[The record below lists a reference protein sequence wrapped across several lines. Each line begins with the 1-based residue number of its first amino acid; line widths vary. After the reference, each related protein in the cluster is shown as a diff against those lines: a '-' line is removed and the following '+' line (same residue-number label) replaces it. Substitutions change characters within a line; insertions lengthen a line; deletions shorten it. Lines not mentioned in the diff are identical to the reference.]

1 MANRGFG
8 GIFSFLLRKSRT
20 IIWLSGLAALLVVC
34 LLALS
39 AYSPFERLQVQ
50 VFDSYQRLS
59 PRVYGETPVIVVDI
73 DEESLE
79 QIGQWPWPRST
90 IAELTD
96 RLGELGAAAIV
107 YDIVFSEPDRT
118 SPAKALQ
125 RFRDAG
131 VTLTGVLDPSKL
143 DNDVVFAEAIGRN
156 PTVMGLLLAPTVTG
170 KPPEPKSGISYGGSD
185 PVSYLPL
192 SGGAVRN
199 LPVLDESAVGLGVLN
214 FRPQLDGI
222 VRRVPMISHADGAL
236 FPSLALEALRVAQ
249 GASTFLVRG
258 TGASGEVDTGDAAM
272 TAIKAGNFTI
282 PTNADG
288 SIWVYYTDREK
299 PPTISA
305 HQLLDPVSTG
315 QLSDIVAGHIVL
327 IGTSAQ
333 LLLDLRATPMS
344 ASVAGVNIHAEI
356 IDQILSGVSISRPDW
371 AEGMEFSAAIVL
383 SLLVILP
390 IPFFT
395 VAANVLWAALLISL
409 VVFAGWRSFTDLQ
422 MLLDPVFISISILA
436 SLGAGSTVR
445 LLVSEN
451 EERFVREA
459 FGRYL
464 APSLVNQLARNPGGL
479 VLGGEDR
486 ELTLLFCD
494 IRGFTN
500 LSEGLN
506 PTELTELLNNFLTP
520 MTDVLLKHG
529 ATIDKYMGDAIMA
542 FWNAPIDQEDHAASA
557 CRAVLDMQEAL
568 AELNAGHRREIKI
581 GIGLNTGECCVG
593 NLGSTQRF
601 NYSAIGDAVNVAA
614 RIEALTKQYGVVNLV
629 AETTAAGAGDLA
641 RLEVDRV
648 RVVGRTEPT
657 SIYTLVGDAS
667 AGNSAGFSSLEAAHR
682 SMLAAYRAGDLA
694 TARTELES
702 LANLAPDSLSGLYEI
717 YADRI
722 HQMEINGV
730 PDEWDGVFVA
740 QEK

>member
-1 MANRGFG
+1 MANAGFSR
-8 GIFSFLLRKSRT
+8 IFSFLLRKSRT
-20 IIWLSGLAALLVVC
+20 IIWLSGLAALLSVC
-34 LLALS
+34 LLSFS
-39 AYSPFERLQVQ
+39 AFSPFERFQVQ
-50 VFDSYQRLS
+50 VFDTYQRLS
-59 PRVYGETPVIVVDI
+59 PRPYGETPVVVVDI
-73 DEESLE
+73 DEESLAKV
-79 QIGQWPWPRST
+79 GQWPWPRST
-90 IAELTD
+90 IAEFTD

-107 YDIVFSEPDRT
+107 FDIVFSEPDRT
-118 SPAKALQ
+118 SPARALN
-125 RFRDAG
+125 RLKDAG
-131 VTLTGVLDPSKL
+131 VTLAGELDASKL
-143 DNDVVFAEAIGRN
+143 DNDVILGEAIGRN
-156 PTVMGLLLAPTVTG
+156 PTVVGLLLSPTVSGT
-170 KPPEPKSGISYGGSD
+170 PPAPKAGVSFGGTD
-185 PVSYLPL
+185 PASYLPL

-199 LPVLDESAVGLGVLN
+199 LPVLDEPAAGIGVLN

-222 VRRVPMISHADGAL
+222 VRRVPMIANADGKL
-236 FPSLALEALRVAQ
+236 FPSLSLEALRVAQ
-249 GASTFLVRG
+249 GASTFLIRG
-258 TGASGEVDTGDAAM
+258 TGASGEADTGAPAM

-299 PPTISA
+299 PPTIPA
-305 HQLLDPVSTG
+305 YQLLDPALSD
-315 QLSDIVAGHIVL
+315 QLSDQVAGHIIL

-371 AEGMEFSAAIVL
+371 AEGMELFAAIML

-395 VAANVLWAALLISL
+395 VAANVLWTILLVSL
-409 VVFAGWRSFTDLQ
+409 VVFAGWWAFTDLQ
-422 MLLDPVFISISILA
+422 MLLDPVFISVSVLA
-436 SLGAGSTVR
+436 SLGVGSTVR

-464 APSLVNQLARNPGGL
+464 APSLVNQLARNPGEL

-494 IRGFTN
+494 IRGFTS

-520 MTDVLLKHG
+520 MTDVLLQHG

-542 FWNAPIDQEDHAASA
+542 FWNAPIDQEGHAESA
-557 CRAVLDMQEAL
+557 CHAVLEMQAAL
-568 AELNAGHRREIKI
+568 ARLNAGHSREIKI

-593 NLGSTQRF
+593 NLGSSQRF

-614 RIEALTKQYGVVNLV
+614 RIEALTKQYGIVNLV
-629 AETTAAGAGDLA
+629 AETTAAGADDLA
-641 RLEVDRV
+641 KLEIDRV
-648 RVVGRTEPT
+648 RVVGRAEPI
-657 SIYTLVGDAS
+657 SIFTLVGDNIHKQ
-667 AGNSAGFSSLEAAHR
+667 GAGFVELDAAHHR
-682 SMLAAYRAGDLA
+682 MLSAYHSGELE
-694 TARTELES
+694 TARQCLSNVKEI
-702 LANLAPDSLSGLYEI
+702 APDNLHALYAV
-717 YADRI
+717 YSRRI
-722 HQMEINGV
+722 EDLQANGV
-730 PDEWDGVFVA
+730 PDNWDGVFVA

>member
-1 MANRGFG
+1 MANAGFSR
-8 GIFSFLLRKSRT
+8 IFSFLLRKSRT
-20 IIWLSGLAALLVVC
+20 IIWLSGLAALFFVC
-34 LLALS
+34 LISLS
-39 AYSPFERLQVQ
+39 AFSPFERFQVQ
-50 VFDSYQRLS
+50 VFDAYQRLS
-59 PRVYGETPVIVVDI
+59 PRPYGESPVVVVDI
-73 DEESLE
+73 DEESLAKV
-79 QIGQWPWPRST
+79 GQWPWPRST
-90 IAELTD
+90 MADLTD
-96 RLGELGAAAIV
+96 QLGALGAAAV
-107 YDIVFSEPDRT
+107 VFDIVFSEPDRT
-118 SPAKALQ
+118 SPARALN
-125 RFRDAG
+125 RLKDAG
-131 VTLTGVLDPSKL
+131 VTLTGELDSSKL
-143 DNDVVFAEAIGRN
+143 DNDVVFGEAIGRN
-156 PTVMGLLLAPTVTG
+156 PAVMGLLLSPTVTG
-170 KPPEPKSGISYGGSD
+170 KPPAPKSGVSYGGAD
-185 PVSYLPL
+185 PASYLPL
-192 SGGAVRN
+192 SGGAIRN
-199 LPVLDESAVGLGVLN
+199 LPVLDGPATGLGVLN

-222 VRRVPMISHADGAL
+222 VRRVPMIANAGGVL
-236 FPSLALEALRVAQ
+236 YPSLALEALRVAQ

-258 TGASGEVDTGDAAM
+258 TGASGEADTGVAAM
-272 TAIKAGNFTI
+272 IAIKAGNFTI

-305 HQLLDPVSTG
+305 HQLLDPVLAD
-315 QLSDIVAGHIVL
+315 QLSDQVAGNIVL
-327 IGTSAQ
+327 LGTSAQ

-371 AEGMEFSAAIVL
+371 AEGMEFFAAIAL

-395 VAANVLWAALLISL
+395 VAANVLWAALLICL
-409 VVFAGWRSFTDLQ
+409 VVFAGWWSFTDLQ
-422 MLLDPVFISISILA
+422 MLLDPVFISVSILA
-436 SLGAGSTVR
+436 SLGVGSTVR

-520 MTDVLLKHG
+520 MTDVLLQHG

-542 FWNAPIDQEDHAASA
+542 FWNAPIDQEDHARSA
-557 CRAVLDMQEAL
+557 CHAVLEMQTAL
-568 AELNAGHRREIKI
+568 AELNSGHSREIKI

-641 RLEVDRV
+641 KLEIDRV

-657 SIYTLVGDAS
+657 SMFTLVGD
-667 AGNSAGFSSLEAAHR
+667 NNHKKSAGFIELEAAHHR
-682 SMLAAYRAGDLA
+682 MLSVYHSGDLE
-694 TARTELES
+694 TARKC
-702 LANLAPDSLSGLYEI
+702 LADVKKIAPDDLHPLYSV
-717 YADRI
+717 YSRRI
-722 HQMEINGV
+722 EDMMANGV
-730 PDEWDGVFVA
+730 PENWDGVFVA

>member
-1 MANRGFG
+1 ML
-8 GIFSFLLRKSRT
+8 FLARQ
-20 IIWLSGLAALLVVC
+20 
-34 LLALS
+34 S
-39 AYSPFERLQVQ
+39 AE
-50 VFDSYQRLS
+50 
-59 PRVYGETPVIVVDI
+59 
-73 DEESLE
+73 
-79 QIGQWPWPRST
+79 
-90 IAELTD
+90 
-96 RLGELGAAAIV
+96 
-107 YDIVFSEPDRT
+107 
-118 SPAKALQ
+118 
-125 RFRDAG
+125 
-131 VTLTGVLDPSKL
+131 
-143 DNDVVFAEAIGRN
+143 N
-156 PTVMGLLLAPTVTG
+156 PTVTG
-170 KPPEPKSGISYGGSD
+170 LLLSPTVSGDPPQPKASVSYGGAD
-185 PVSYLPL
+185 PATYLPL

-199 LPVLDESAVGLGVLN
+199 LPVLDEPAAGVGVLN

-222 VRRVPMISHADGAL
+222 VRRVPMIANADGVL

-258 TGASGEVDTGDAAM
+258 TGASGEADTGAPAM

-299 PPTISA
+299 PPTIPA
-305 HQLLDPVSTG
+305 FQLLDPALSE
-315 QLSDIVAGHIVL
+315 QLSEQVAGHIIL

-371 AEGMEFSAAIVL
+371 AEGMEFFAAIL
-383 SLLVILP
+383 LGLLVILP

-395 VAANVLWAALLISL
+395 VAANVLWAMLLVSL
-409 VVFAGWRSFTDLQ
+409 VVFAGWWSFTDLKI
-422 MLLDPVFISISILA
+422 LLDPVFISTAIIA
-436 SLGAGSTVR
+436 SLGTGSTVR

-520 MTDVLLKHG
+520 MTDVLLQHG

-542 FWNAPIDQEDHAASA
+542 FWNAPIDQEDHAGSA
-557 CRAVLDMQEAL
+557 CHAVLEMQAAL
-568 AELNAGHRREIKI
+568 AELNSGHSREIKI

-614 RIEALTKQYGVVNLV
+614 RIEALTKQYGIVNLV

-641 RLEVDRV
+641 KLEIDRV

-657 SIYTLVGDAS
+657 SIYTLIGD
-667 AGNSAGFSSLEAAHR
+667 NTHKRSAGFKALEAAHHR
-682 SMLAAYRAGDLA
+682 MLSAYHSGDLEI
-694 TARTELES
+694 ARQCLVDVRNIAPDELE
-702 LANLAPDSLSGLYEI
+702 ALYAV
-717 YADRI
+717 YSQRI
-722 HQMEINGV
+722 EQMTANGV
-730 PDEWDGVFVA
+730 PENWDGVFVA

>member
-1 MANRGFG
+1 MANAGFSR
-8 GIFSFLLRKSRT
+8 IFSFLLRKSRT
-20 IIWLSGLAALLVVC
+20 IIWLSGLAALLFVC
-34 LLALS
+34 LLSFS
-39 AYSPFERLQVQ
+39 AFSPFERFQVQ
-50 VFDSYQRLS
+50 VFDTYQRLS
-59 PRVYGETPVIVVDI
+59 PRLYGETPVVVVDI
-73 DEESLE
+73 DEESLAKV
-79 QIGQWPWPRST
+79 GQWPWPRST
-90 IAELTD
+90 IAEFTD

-107 YDIVFSEPDRT
+107 FDIVFSEPDRT
-118 SPAKALQ
+118 SPARALN
-125 RFRDAG
+125 RLKDAG
-131 VTLTGVLDPSKL
+131 VTLAGELDASKL
-143 DNDVVFAEAIGRN
+143 DNDVVLGEAIGRN
-156 PTVMGLLLAPTVTG
+156 PTVMGLLLSPTVSGT
-170 KPPEPKSGISYGGSD
+170 PPAPKAGVSFGGAD
-185 PVSYLPL
+185 PASYLPL

-199 LPVLDESAVGLGVLN
+199 LPVLDEPAAGVGVLN

-222 VRRVPMISHADGAL
+222 VRRVPMIANADGKL
-236 FPSLALEALRVAQ
+236 FPSLSLEALRVAQ
-249 GASTFLVRG
+249 GASTFLIRG
-258 TGASGEVDTGDAAM
+258 TGASGEADTGAPAM

-299 PPTISA
+299 PPTIPA
-305 HQLLDPVSTG
+305 YQLLDPALSD
-315 QLSDIVAGHIVL
+315 QLSDQVAGHIIL

-371 AEGMEFSAAIVL
+371 AEGMELFAAIIL

-395 VAANVLWAALLISL
+395 VAANVLWAILLVSL
-409 VVFAGWRSFTDLQ
+409 VVFTGWWAFTDLQ
-422 MLLDPVFISISILA
+422 MLLDPVFVSVSVLA
-436 SLGAGSTVR
+436 SLGVGSTVR

-464 APSLVNQLARNPGGL
+464 APSLVNQLARNPGEL

-520 MTDVLLKHG
+520 MTDVLLQHG

-542 FWNAPIDQEDHAASA
+542 FWNAPIDQEGHAESA
-557 CRAVLDMQEAL
+557 CHAVLEMQAAL
-568 AELNAGHRREIKI
+568 ARLNAGHSREIKI

-614 RIEALTKQYGVVNLV
+614 RIEALTKQYGIVNLV
-629 AETTAAGAGDLA
+629 AETTAAGADDLA
-641 RLEVDRV
+641 KLEIDRV
-648 RVVGRTEPT
+648 RVVGRTEPI
-657 SIYTLVGDAS
+657 SIFTLVGD
-667 AGNSAGFSSLEAAHR
+667 NIHKQSAGFVELEAAHHR
-682 SMLAAYRAGDLA
+682 MLSAYHSGELE
-694 TARTELES
+694 TARQCLSDVKEI
-702 LANLAPDSLSGLYEI
+702 APDNLHALYSV
-717 YADRI
+717 YSRRI
-722 HQMEINGV
+722 EDLQANGV
-730 PDEWDGVFVA
+730 PENWDGVFVA
-740 QEK
+740 REK